1 LSVFI
6 KEALRKDFMLP
17 VFIGGHPRSGTTL
30 LGDLIGSHSDCICT
44 PESQFKISIY
54 RRQKVQESDV
64 PDVRKAAALI
74 GKHWRFRIWGVDID
88 EIPYSGIPSYRDLI
102 LGIVKAYANKFSKSH
117 AGMWIDH
124 TPANIQYTDILAEL
138 FPAARFIHLV
148 RDGRAV
154 AASII
159 PLDWGANTIDRA
171 AYSWME
177 CISCGIAAEACLG
190 DERILRVRFEDLI
203 QQPHR
208 TLERICIFLN
218 LQYQPRMTQGGGFRV
233 PGYTAGQH
241 SLLGKEP
248 DAQRAHAW
256 GKKLTS
262 RQIEIFESI
271 AGELLSSLGYPL
283 TFGKSARKMKG
294 MDKMVSC
301 IQELYK
307 GKIVNKFRRR
317 ERKKGIE
324 TAGRQ

>member
-1 LSVFI
+1 
-6 KEALRKDFMLP
+6 MLP

-44 PESQFKISIY
+44 PESQFKISVY
-54 RRQKVQESDV
+54 RRQNLQGNDV
-64 PDVRKAAALI
+64 LDIRKAAELI
-74 GKHWRFRIWGVDID
+74 GKHWRFRIWGVDIA
-88 EIPYSGIPSYRDLI
+88 EIPYSEIHSYRDLI
-102 LGIVKAYANKFSKSH
+102 LGIVKAYANKFSGPH

-177 CISCGIAAEACLG
+177 YISCGIAAEASLG

-203 QQPHR
+203 QQPHN
-208 TLERICIFLN
+208 TLERICLFLN
-218 LQYQPRMTQGGGFRV
+218 LRYQPRMMQGGGFRV

-256 GKKLTS
+256 GKKLAS

-283 TFGKSARKMKG
+283 IFGNSARKMNL
-294 MDKMVSC
+294 MDKIVSG
-301 IQELYK
+301 IQEMYK
-307 GKIVNKFRRR
+307 GKIMNKFSRE
-317 ERKKGIE
+317 ERKKKALKLPVDNNRKG
-324 TAGRQ
+324 

>member
-1 LSVFI
+1 
-6 KEALRKDFMLP
+6 MLP

-30 LGDLIGSHSDCICT
+30 LGDLIGAHSDCICT
-44 PESQFKISIY
+44 PESQFKISVY
-54 RRQKVQESDV
+54 RRQNLRENDIL
-64 PDVRKAAALI
+64 DVRKTAELI
-74 GKHWRFRIWGVDID
+74 GKHWRFRIWGIDIA
-88 EIPYSGIPSYRDLI
+88 EIPYSEIHSYRDLI
-102 LGIVKAYANKFSKSH
+102 LALVKAYANKFSRPH

-124 TPANIQYTDILAEL
+124 TPANIQHADILAEL

-203 QQPHR
+203 QQPHS
-208 TLERICIFLN
+208 TLERICLFLN
-218 LQYQPRMTQGGGFRV
+218 LQYQPQMMQGGGFRV
-233 PGYTAGQH
+233 PGYTARQH

-271 AGELLSSLGYPL
+271 AGEMLSSLGYSL
-283 TFGKSARKMKG
+283 RFGNSAQKMNG
-294 MDKMVSC
+294 MDKIVSC
-301 IQELYK
+301 IHELYK
-307 GKIVNKFRRR
+307 GKIVNKFCRQ
-317 ERKKGIE
+317 ERKKKALKLPEDNNRKG
-324 TAGRQ
+324 